1 MTRILITTVL
11 LSISLSHAAQDSP
24 AAVTSE
30 THTVRTS
37 FDEMLRQSNMYQD
50 FKVIKRTRLDE
61 FILEVSDSLKAA
73 DVQLQTEVRAKQN
86 YQSQVGKLQTEL
98 EESRKAITQAEKGKD
113 SIISAGMSMDKKSF
127 STLMW
132 SLVIGLGALLTIVLI
147 RSRSASSGQKE
158 LRHRLT
164 EVEEYLNSSKK
175 KALEREQELKR
186 EIQDYVNRLE
196 ALKPPR

>member
-24 AAVTSE
+24 AAVNSE

>member
-24 AAVTSE
+24 AAVNSE

-113 SIISAGMSMDKKSF
+113 SIISAGMSMDKNSF